1 MNNIEILVEPKSKS
15 HVGWFVHL
23 FSWNKQRRDL
33 IAHRLKLKS
42 RTGGKFTLSSEAKL
56 PNGTYGL
63 RLHVIESGNK
73 ASITVVEKPPISY
86 PMGAAWPM
94 TVEVPAQFTQDS
106 DTWFF
111 EHGDEA

>member
-1 MNNIEILVEPKSKS
+1 MQRVEILVEPKSES

-23 FSWNKQRRDL
+23 FTWNAERRDL

-42 RTGGKFTLSSEAKL
+42 QTGGKFTLASEASL
-56 PNGTYGL
+56 PEGTYGL

-73 ASITVVEKPPISY
+73 ASITVVTKPPISY
-86 PMGAAWPM
+86 PPTAVWPM

-106 DTWFF
+106 DTWFI
-111 EHGDEA
+111 EHGEEG